1 MRTNSKRRHS
11 VFARVVITALGVAVA
26 LGASLWKSVAMG
38 DGTDTILVVKSPTC
52 GCCSKW
58 ADYLRQEGFK
68 VQVRNENDMAQLKR
82 DLGVPPNL
90 ASCHTATVAGY
101 VIEGHVPA
109 KDIRRLLTDKP
120 IARGL
125 ALPGMPIGSPGMEQG
140 ERRDPYTT
148 FLFKADGQ
156 SQLFMRHELQP

>member
-11 VFARVVITALGVAVA
+11 VLARVVITALGVAVA